1 MTGSEYLAKVPV
13 FGALDDASRA
23 ELARY
28 LKPAKF
34 KKEAVIVS
42 REEPGVSLFLI
53 VKGKVKVVLY
63 GPSGREVILSML
75 KDGEFFGEMSLLDG
89 KPRSASVVAIT
100 DSEVLMLDR
109 ADFVRFVETKP
120 SVALSIL
127 GEMSRR
133 LREADQKIGSL
144 ALLDVYGRVARAL
157 LDLAKKEGEKTETG
171 VIVKERPTHQQLA
184 GMVGTSRETVSRVMS
199 ELQRQGFLRTQGKRL
214 ILTNENTLEESLMV

>member
-1 MTGSEYLAKVPV
+1 MLGSEYLAKVPV
-13 FGALDDASRA
+13 FGALDEKARE

-28 LKPAKF
+28 LKPARF

-42 REEPGVSLFLI
+42 REEPGTALFLL

-75 KDGEFFGEMSLLDG
+75 KDGDFFGEMSLLDG
-89 KPRSASVVAIT
+89 KPRSASVVAIQDT
-100 DSEVLMLDR
+100 EVLVLDR

-157 LDLAKKEGEKTETG
+157 LDLAKKEGEKTEGG
-171 VIVKERPTHQQLA
+171 VIVKDRPTHQQLA
-184 GMVGTSRETVSRVMS
+184 G
-199 ELQRQGFLRTQGKRL
+199 
-214 ILTNENTLEESLMV
+214 

>member
-13 FGALDDASRA
+13 FGALDDSSRA

-34 KKEAVIVS
+34 KKDAVIVS

-89 KPRSASVVAIT
+89 KPRSASVVCIA
-100 DSEVLMLDR
+100 DSEVLTLDR

-157 LDLAKKEGEKTETG
+157 LDLAKKEGEKTEAG
-171 VIVKERPTHQQLA
+171 VVVKERPTHQQLA

-199 ELQRQGFLRTQGKRL
+199 ELQRQGY
-214 ILTNENTLEESLMV
+214 

>member
-1 MTGSEYLAKVPV
+1 MTGPEFLAKVPV
-13 FGALDDASRA
+13 FGALDEGARS

-28 LKPAKF
+28 LKPAKY
-34 KKEAVIVS
+34 KKEAVVLS
-42 REEPGVSLFLI
+42 REEPGSALFLLA
-53 VKGKVKVVLY
+53 KGKVKVVLY

-75 KDGEFFGEMSLLDG
+75 KDGDFFGEMSLLDG
-89 KPRSASVVAIT
+89 QPRSASVVAVS

-109 ADFVRFVETKP
+109 NDFVRFIETRP
-120 SVALSIL
+120 SVSLSIL

-157 LDLAKKEGEKTETG
+157 LDLARKEGEKTEAG
-171 VIVKERPTHQQLA
+171 VVVKERPTHQQLA

-199 ELQRQGFLRTQGKRL
+199 ELQKQGYLRTQGKRL
-214 ILTNENTLEESLMV
+214 ILTQGEALEESLLV

>member
-1 MTGSEYLAKVPV
+1 MTGPEFLAKVPV
-13 FGALDDASRA
+13 FGALDESARS

-28 LKPAKF
+28 LKPAKY
-34 KKEAVIVS
+34 KKEAVVLS
-42 REEPGVSLFLI
+42 REELGTALFLL

-75 KDGEFFGEMSLLDG
+75 KDGDFFGEMSLLDG
-89 KPRSASVVAIT
+89 QPRSASVVAVS

-109 ADFVRFVETKP
+109 NDFVRFVETRP
-120 SVALSIL
+120 TVALSIL

-157 LDLAKKEGEKTETG
+157 LDLARKEGEKTDAG
-171 VIVKERPTHQQLA
+171 VVVKERPTHQQLA

-199 ELQRQGFLRTQGKRL
+199 ELQKQGYLRTQGKRL
-214 ILTNENTLEESLMV
+214 ILTQGEALEESLLV

>member
-1 MTGSEYLAKVPV
+1 MTGPEFLAKVPV
-13 FGALDDASRA
+13 FGALDESARS

-28 LKPAKF
+28 LKPAKY
-34 KKEAVIVS
+34 KKEAVVLS
-42 REEPGVSLFLI
+42 REEPGSALFLLA
-53 VKGKVKVVLY
+53 KGKVKVVLY

-75 KDGEFFGEMSLLDG
+75 KDGDFFGEMSLLDG
-89 KPRSASVVAIT
+89 QPRSASVVAVA

-109 ADFVRFVETKP
+109 NDFVRFIETKP
-120 SVALSIL
+120 SVVLSIL

-157 LDLAKKEGEKTETG
+157 LDLARKEGEKTDAG
-171 VIVKERPTHQQLA
+171 VVVKERPTHQQLA

-199 ELQRQGFLRTQGKRL
+199 ELQKQGYLRTQGKRL
-214 ILTNENTLEESLMV
+214 ILTQGEALEESLLV

>member
-13 FGALDDASRA
+13 FGALDESARS

-34 KKEAVIVS
+34 RKDAVIVS

-89 KPRSASVVAIT
+89 KPRSASVVAT
-100 DSEVLMLDR
+100 MDSEVLVLDR
-109 ADFVRFVETKP
+109 GDFVRFVETKP

-157 LDLAKKEGEKTETG
+157 LDLAKKEGEKTDTG
-171 VIVKERPTHQQLA
+171 IVVKERPTHQQLA

-199 ELQRQGFLRTQGKRL
+199 ELQRQGFLRSIGKKL
-214 ILTNENTLEESLMV
+214 ILTNEATLEESLLV